1 MLLDRQEYEKRL
13 ALYEPLTWS
22 THGEAKC
29 NGMSRALIETGYY
42 DEARKILEKG
52 LKRLRS
58 PMSSGPAGA
67 F

>member
-29 NGMSRALIETGYY
+29 NGMSRALIETGYHAY
-42 DEARKILEKG
+42 LTIRVLPEMRDL
-52 LKRLRS
+52 S
-58 PMSSGPAGA
+58 MW
-67 F
+67 